1 MGGVVK
7 RLFAAMM
14 GVGLLSTPTTARAAD
29 PPPIVIHAGKADSF
43 NHALA
48 RQFAEAVA
56 QGSNALTVE
65 VEESQGS
72 VQNIKDALARG
83 GTYVFTAPPSLIAQA
98 RRGEKPFA
106 RNRRYRDIRAL
117 FPIPAQTVQWIVRAD
132 SDAHDL
138 ADLAGKSLA
147 PGAKGSVSE
156 VQTNSALHALGLAE
170 RVQLI
175 DIDSAGAKAALAGSQ
190 VAGIAMAGAVP
201 LPAIN
206 DLAKATPVRLLSLAP
221 GELAKVLAADDSTV
235 AQVIPRGT
243 YPGQDRDVTS
253 IALPA
258 GAYATTA
265 MSEKTAYAITKA
277 FWSQKGALSQRN
289 PPWGTVTPA
298 SLAALGVK
306 LHPGALSYYREAG
319 VNVPAALR

>member
-1 MGGVVK
+1 
-7 RLFAAMM
+7 
-14 GVGLLSTPTTARAAD
+14 
-29 PPPIVIHAGKADSF
+29 
-43 NHALA
+43 
-48 RQFAEAVA
+48 
-56 QGSNALTVE
+56 
-65 VEESQGS
+65 
-72 VQNIKDALARG
+72 
-83 GTYVFTAPPSLIAQA
+83 
-98 RRGEKPFA
+98 
-106 RNRRYRDIRAL
+106 
-117 FPIPAQTVQWIVRAD
+117 
-132 SDAHDL
+132 
-138 ADLAGKSLA
+138 
-147 PGAKGSVSE
+147 
-156 VQTNSALHALGLAE
+156 
-170 RVQLI
+170 
-175 DIDSAGAKAALAGSQ
+175 
-190 VAGIAMAGAVP
+190 VAGIARAGAVP